1 MREFGSPP
9 HSNRACEH
17 VCGVLG
23 PLSRKVSLGGRP
35 LVCFSCR
42 ILLNLLHTPPHE
54 SCLPLIPL
62 QIPSRAAAGRSLEP
76 SGPEDGAKRG
86 TPGCWDRGTS
96 PWQFRVGAGG

>member
-1 MREFGSPP
+1 MRELGSPP

-35 LVCFSCR
+35 LVPFSCR

-54 SCLPLIPL
+54 SCLLLIPL